1 MKVRIYDRNG
11 HLKTMERRY
20 AAVLVKLGRA
30 RYAPNEQDTAGIDY
44 ETKVIENA
52 PIRKRGRP
60 AGKNRS

>member
-1 MKVRIYDRNG
+1 
-11 HLKTMERRY
+11 MERRY